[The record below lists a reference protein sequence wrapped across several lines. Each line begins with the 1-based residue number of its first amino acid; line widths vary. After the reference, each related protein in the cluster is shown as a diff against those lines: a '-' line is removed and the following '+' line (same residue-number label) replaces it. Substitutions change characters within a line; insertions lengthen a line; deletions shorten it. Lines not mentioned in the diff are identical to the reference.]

1 MTQTVVEPSRSHGRT
16 LVLLSLAAFA
26 SAANLRVCDSLL
38 PQIAGQFGVTV
49 GSAAMVVTAFAISYG
64 FAQIVVGPLGDAR
77 GKIFMVAMGSIWA
90 GVWSAVCA
98 TAPDLG
104 PLIFLRLLAGAG
116 AAAVIPIA
124 IAWVGDVVPYDQR
137 QPVLARFLSGQI
149 MGIVFGQAAGGV
161 LGDAVGWRGTMLIV
175 GALHFVAGGLL
186 WRDMRRNRGEAAP
199 VTGEARWRQSAVSAA
214 RTLRSPW
221 VRTMLATVFLEG
233 FAMFGAFAF
242 VGAELHLRF
251 GISLAA
257 AGLMLAVMGIGAM
270 LYVLSAS
277 YLVRRLQQ
285 TGLVRW
291 GSLLIALGY
300 VTLAVMPA
308 VWFAI
313 PGIIAVGLGFYMFH
327 NTLQTNAT
335 QMAPEA
341 RGLAMSLFAFTL
353 FVSQSVGVAVAAPV
367 MDRYG
372 ARPIFLVAAII
383 LVADAF
389 WFRRRL
395 AARLAAAGQEARQ
408 EARGPAK

>member
-1 MTQTVVEPSRSHGRT
+1 MTQAAADPSRSHGRT
-16 LVLLSLAAFA
+16 LVLLSLSAFA
-26 SAANLRVCDSLL
+26 SAGNLRVCDSLL

-77 GKIFMVAMGSIWA
+77 GKIFMVAMGSLWA
-90 GVWSAVCA
+90 GVWSAVSA

-124 IAWVGDVVPYDQR
+124 IAWIGDVVPYDKR

-161 LGDAVGWRGTMLIV
+161 LGDLVGWRGTMLIV
-175 GALHFVAGGLL
+175 GGLHLAAGAML
-186 WRDMRRNRGEAAP
+186 WRDMRRNGQQGQ
-199 VTGEARWRQSAVSAA
+199 TSGEARWRQSAVSAA
-214 RTLRSPW
+214 RALQSPW
-221 VRTMLATVFLEG
+221 VRTMLITVFLEG

-251 GISLAA
+251 GLSLAA
-257 AGLMLAVMGIGAM
+257 AGLILAVMGAGAM
-270 LYVLSAS
+270 LYVASAS

-291 GSLLIALGY
+291 GSVIIAIGY
-300 VTLAVMPA
+300 VTLALMPVVWLA
-308 VWFAI
+308 VPA
-313 PGIIAVGLGFYMFH
+313 IIAVGLGFYMFH

-353 FVSQSVGVAVAAPV
+353 FVSQSVGVAVAAPI

-372 ARPIFLVAAII
+372 ARPIFLFAAAI
-383 LVADAF
+383 LLAVAF

-395 AARLAAAGQEARQ
+395 AARLAQS
-408 EARGPAK
+408 

>member
-1 MTQTVVEPSRSHGRT
+1 MTQTVADPSRSHGRT

-26 SAANLRVCDSLL
+26 SAGNLRVCDSLL

-77 GKIFMVAMGSIWA
+77 GKIFMVAMGSLWA
-90 GVWSAVCA
+90 GVWSAVSA
-98 TAPDLG
+98 AAPDLG

-124 IAWVGDVVPYDQR
+124 IAWIGDVVPYDQR

-161 LGDAVGWRGTMLIV
+161 LGDMVGWRATMVIV
-175 GALHFVAGGLL
+175 GGLHLAAGAML
-186 WRDMRRNRGEAAP
+186 WHDMRRSGRDAAQT
-199 VTGEARWRQSAVSAA
+199 TGEARWRQSAISAA
-214 RTLRSPW
+214 RALQSPW
-221 VRTMLATVFLEG
+221 VRTMLITVFLEG

-257 AGLMLAVMGIGAM
+257 AGLILAVMGAGAM
-270 LYVLSAS
+270 LYVASAA
-277 YLVRRLQQ
+277 YLVRRLRQ

-291 GSLLIALGY
+291 GSVLIALGY
-300 VTLAVMPA
+300 ATLALMPVVWLA
-308 VWFAI
+308 VPAI
-313 PGIIAVGLGFYMFH
+313 ILVGLGFYMFH

-372 ARPIFLVAAII
+372 ARPIFLFAAAT
-383 LVADAF
+383 LLAVAF
-389 WFRRRL
+389 WFRRKL
-395 AARLAAAGQEARQ
+395 VSRLAAA
-408 EARGPAK
+408 

>member
-1 MTQTVVEPSRSHGRT
+1 MTQTVAEAPRSHGRT

-38 PQIAGQFGVTV
+38 PQIAGQFGVSV
-49 GSAAMVVTAFAISYG
+49 GNAAMVVTAFAISYG
-64 FAQIVVGPLGDAR
+64 FAQILVGPLGDAR
-77 GKIFMVAMGSIWA
+77 GKIFMVAMGSLWA
-90 GVWSAVCA
+90 GVGSAVSA
-98 TAPDLG
+98 LAPDLG
-104 PLIFLRLLAGAG
+104 PLILLRLLAGAG

-124 IAWVGDVVPYDQR
+124 IAWIGDVVPYEQR

-161 LGDAVGWRGTMLIV
+161 LGDLVGWRGTMLIV
-175 GALHFVAGGLL
+175 GGLHLVAGGML
-186 WRDMRRNRGEAAP
+186 WIDMRRSAGQGGEP
-199 VTGEARWRQSAVSAA
+199 SREARWRQSAVTAA
-214 RTLRSPW
+214 RVLQSPW
-221 VRTMLATVFLEG
+221 VRTMLITVFLEG

-251 GISLAA
+251 GLSLAA
-257 AGLMLAVMGIGAM
+257 AGLILAVMGIGAM
-270 LYVLSAS
+270 LYVASAS

-300 VTLAVMPA
+300 TTLALMPV
-308 VWFAI
+308 VWFAV
-313 PGIIAVGLGFYMFH
+313 PGIIVIGLGFYMFH

-353 FVSQSVGVAVAAPV
+353 FVSQSIGVAMAAPV

-372 ARPIFLVAAII
+372 ARPIFLFSAAT
-383 LVADAF
+383 LLAVAF
-389 WFRRRL
+389 WFRRKL
-395 AARLAAAGQEARQ
+395 LARLAEGLDQDV
-408 EARGPAK
+408 RGPAK

>member
-1 MTQTVVEPSRSHGRT
+1 MTQSEAGPSRSHART
-16 LVLLSLAAFA
+16 LVLLSLSAFA

-49 GSAAMVVTAFAISYG
+49 GNAAMVVTAFAISYG

-77 GKIFMVAMGSIWA
+77 GKIFMVAMGSLWA
-90 GVWSAVCA
+90 GVGSAMSA
-98 TAPDLG
+98 AAPDLA
-104 PLIFLRLLAGAG
+104 PLILLRLLAGAG

-124 IAWVGDVVPYDQR
+124 IAWIGDVVPYDKR

-161 LGDAVGWRGTMLIV
+161 LGDLVGWRGTMLIV
-175 GALHFVAGGLL
+175 GGLHLVAGGLL
-186 WRDMRRNRGEAAP
+186 WLDMRRSGSQGGHVP
-199 VTGEARWRQSAVSAA
+199 GEARWRQSAEAAA
-214 RTLRSPW
+214 RALQSPW
-221 VRTMLATVFLEG
+221 VRTMLVTVFLEG

-251 GISLAA
+251 GLSLAA
-257 AGLMLAVMGIGAM
+257 AGLMLAVMGAGAM
-270 LYVLSAS
+270 LYVLSAA

-291 GSLLIALGY
+291 GSVLIALGY
-300 VTLAVMPA
+300 TTLALMPVVWLA
-308 VWFAI
+308 V

-372 ARPIFLVAAII
+372 ARPIFLFSAAT
-383 LVADAF
+383 LLATAF

-395 AARLAAAGQEARQ
+395 AARVAAA
-408 EARGPAK
+408 